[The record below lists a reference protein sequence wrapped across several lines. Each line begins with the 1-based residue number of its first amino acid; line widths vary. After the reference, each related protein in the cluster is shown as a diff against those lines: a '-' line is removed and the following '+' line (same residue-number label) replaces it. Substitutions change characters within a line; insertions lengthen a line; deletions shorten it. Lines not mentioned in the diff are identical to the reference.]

1 MKILSAEM
9 ATIPKQSVKKLLK
22 KHFGLK
28 MTEEAAEALARI
40 LEKRA
45 KKISKFAVKNAKKE
59 KRDRVTKKDIEEFV
73 LREGFGED

>member
-9 ATIPKQSVKKLLK
+9 ATIPKQAVKKLLK
-22 KHFGLK
+22 LHFGLK
-28 MTEEAAEALARI
+28 MTDDAAEALARI

-45 KKISKFAVKNAKKE
+45 KKISKFAVRNAKKA
-59 KRDRVTKKDIEEFV
+59 KRVKVTKQDIEEFV